1 MRRLWLCF
9 LLMTFLFATVVA
21 EAAQVTGTKWGVSRD
36 NVLRLVVELSELSD
50 YTVNLEGNQL
60 KLTINGA
67 AADGVAGSYRVKST
81 LADVMNVASS
91 ADGTVV
97 LVPLKKQIS
106 SKDIKAFVLKKDPL
120 TGRPSRVVVD
130 VTADKAVAASA
141 VPAVS
146 AGSAGV
152 VISNKP
158 VRNGSSVQPVR
169 EPEKRTEPSAAQTK
183 KPDIEKVK
191 QPTQKPAPVKKNE
204 NNDIGIKK
212 EKSNRAYK
220 TSGGIKGKII
230 TLDPGHG
237 GTDPG
242 AIGKTGLM
250 EKEITLIVSREVR
263 KLLEAK
269 GAEVRMTRTEDVD
282 VFGPSATDV
291 QELRARV
298 NVAEKHGSDI
308 FISVHVNAST
318 NRNIGGFSSYY
329 YPKTEHDKRLAAA
342 IQNKLVSNFGVDDLG
357 IREANFYV
365 VKRCSM
371 PATLLELCFISNP
384 KEEKLMQSKWYQRK
398 AAHLIVEGI
407 EEYFAE

>member
-1 MRRLWLCF
+1 
-9 LLMTFLFATVVA
+9 MTFLFATVVA

-106 SKDIKAFVLKKDPL
+106 AKDIKAFVLKKDPL
-120 TGRPSRVVVD
+120 TGRPNRVVVD
-130 VTADKAVAASA
+130 VTADKSVAASA

-191 QPTQKPAPVKKNE
+191 QHIICDLLQLSLSQAVKNDYFINPVQKLRTKNM
-204 NNDIGIKK
+204 
-212 EKSNRAYK
+212 
-220 TSGGIKGKII
+220 
-230 TLDPGHG
+230 LH
-237 GTDPG
+237 
-242 AIGKTGLM
+242 
-250 EKEITLIVSREVR
+250 
-263 KLLEAK
+263 
-269 GAEVRMTRTEDVD
+269 
-282 VFGPSATDV
+282 F
-291 QELRARV
+291 
-298 NVAEKHGSDI
+298 
-308 FISVHVNAST
+308 F
-318 NRNIGGFSSYY
+318 
-329 YPKTEHDKRLAAA
+329 
-342 IQNKLVSNFGVDDLG
+342 
-357 IREANFYV
+357 
-365 VKRCSM
+365 
-371 PATLLELCFISNP
+371 
-384 KEEKLMQSKWYQRK
+384 
-398 AAHLIVEGI
+398 
-407 EEYFAE
+407 